1 MNSSVKSAE
10 QPEAIPPQPLA
21 GGDVVTLPA
30 SRVQD
35 PYAALDEL
43 MVVIEA
49 LCPTWPER
57 ALFPEKGDFR
67 L

>member
-1 MNSSVKSAE
+1 MSSSTKRPE
-10 QPEAIPPQPLA
+10 QPLVDEGGVRVPPEEEA
-21 GGDVVTLPA
+21 
-30 SRVQD
+30 D
-35 PYAALDEL
+35 PFRALDEL

-57 ALFPEKGDFR
+57 KPFTGEERML